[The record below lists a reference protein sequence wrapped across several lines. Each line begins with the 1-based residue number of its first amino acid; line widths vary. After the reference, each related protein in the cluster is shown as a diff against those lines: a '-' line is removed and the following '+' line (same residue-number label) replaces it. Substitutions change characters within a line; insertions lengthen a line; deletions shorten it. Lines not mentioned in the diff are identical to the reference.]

1 MISTH
6 NKFYIR
12 RFMEKNK
19 QTDLIVFLADKS
31 KRDVS
36 FKINYRAE
44 AILNLIIITVYSIED
59 FWTIIKLC
67 VCWNAHFRF
76 SKINRMEKLHNLEI
90 RIEIKDYD
98 CDLLSMTDDDDFK
111 EGIE

>member
-1 MISTH
+1 
-6 NKFYIR
+6 
-12 RFMEKNK
+12 MEKNK

-67 VCWNAHFRF
+67 V
-76 SKINRMEKLHNLEI
+76 LE
-90 RIEIKDYD
+90 RS
-98 CDLLSMTDDDDFK
+98 LSFF
-111 EGIE
+111 

>member
-1 MISTH
+1 MKNGLYSQQILYSEV
-6 NKFYIR
+6 YG
-12 RFMEKNK
+12 KNK

-67 VCWNAHFRF
+67 V
-76 SKINRMEKLHNLEI
+76 LE
-90 RIEIKDYD
+90 RS
-98 CDLLSMTDDDDFK
+98 LSFF
-111 EGIE
+111 